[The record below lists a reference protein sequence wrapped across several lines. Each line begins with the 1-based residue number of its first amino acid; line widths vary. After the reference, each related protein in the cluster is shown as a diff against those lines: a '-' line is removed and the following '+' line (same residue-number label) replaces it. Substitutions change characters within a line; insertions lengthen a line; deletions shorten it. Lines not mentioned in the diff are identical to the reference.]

1 MTTYVQVLQGATNLS
16 VVGNLFDAA
25 RVPNA
30 RMWGAKGDGESDD
43 TDRLQQAITKC
54 LANGDPLYV
63 PPGIYLISAPLVVD
77 KACAHI
83 FGAVPVLTA
92 GLVNPGVYDNSRR
105 VSTLKA
111 ASGFAASSTGAMI
124 HVPNDGVTAEERR
137 NLVFRNLFFLGDE
150 AARQRGIWI
159 EGACKFPAV
168 VACGFRGIGL
178 EAIRNDGGQV
188 LLLRDVYANR
198 GYMAGVD
205 FAGAP
210 LVDYAGVIY
219 NNRPD
224 ALFDNV
230 HAGHSGPNDSP
241 SGLIASFLM
250 TGVSNCRMSNC
261 VAENADVGCLW
272 QGTAGL
278 ITNGRFELCGKE
290 GLVVTGQRN
299 QVTNASFGITL
310 SSRQDGTYDALR
322 VTGSQN
328 LFVNLSLNT
337 TAGQVRHFINDE
349 SNVPAHQRN
358 QYVGIYTANQ
368 SAAIPRIAQ
377 RIITKTGAGTSIG
390 YAGSPGWTNFFDAG
404 GGSIN
409 VDGVSALNFTPP
421 ATVTNLLNGVDGQ
434 VVRLQAS
441 NGTTYAHGTGNLRT
455 QTGANKTVGANV
467 VVSFIRR
474 GGVWYEV

>member
-1 MTTYVQVLQGATNLS
+1 MTTFLQVLDGATQLS
-16 VVGNLFDAA
+16 VLGNLFDSA
-25 RVPNA
+25 RVPNVK
-30 RMWGAKGDGESDD
+30 MWGAKGDGESDD
-43 TDRLQQAITKC
+43 TDRLQQAITNC

-63 PPGIYLISAPLVVD
+63 PPGIYLVSAPLVVD
-77 KACAHI
+77 KPCAHI

-111 ASGFAASSTGAMI
+111 APGFIGAMI
-124 HVPNDGVTAEERR
+124 HVPEDGVSAEERR
-137 NLVFRNLFFLGDE
+137 NLLIRHLLFLGDE
-150 AARQRGIWI
+150 PSRQRGVWI

-168 VACGFRGIGL
+168 TGCGFRSMGL

-188 LLLRDVYANR
+188 LLLRDVYVNR
-198 GYMAGVD
+198 GYMASVD

-210 LVDYAGVIY
+210 LSDFAGVIY

-250 TGVSNCRMSNC
+250 GAVSNCRMSNC
-261 VAENADVGCLW
+261 VAENSDVGGLW
-272 QGTAGL
+272 RGTAGL
-278 ITNGRFELCGKE
+278 ITNCRFELCGKE

-358 QYVGIYTANQ
+358 QYIGIYTANQ

-390 YAGSPGWTNFFDAG
+390 YAGSPGWTNFFDASGG

-409 VDGVSALNFTPP
+409 VDGVSALNFVPP
-421 ATVTNLLNGVDGQ
+421 AIISNLLNGVDGQ
-434 VVRLQAS
+434 VVRLQGS
-441 NGTTYAHGTGNLRT
+441 SGTTYAHGTGNLRT
-455 QTGANKTVGANV
+455 QTGANKAVGANV